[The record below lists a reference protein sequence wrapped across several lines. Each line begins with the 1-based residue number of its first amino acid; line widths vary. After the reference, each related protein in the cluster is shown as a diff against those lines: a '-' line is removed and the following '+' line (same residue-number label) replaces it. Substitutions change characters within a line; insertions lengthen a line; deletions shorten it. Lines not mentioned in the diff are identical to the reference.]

1 MNCQEQLNLEKSRKR
16 ERIEHATIKLRSQ
29 EFREAVDSLIGAT
42 SRHDTKETI
51 ARKND
56 FLKSIAKKCAYCSNA
71 YTPYDVI
78 SRAYEIALRQI
89 HQGKIIPN
97 PEAWLKVTT
106 MRLLMKER
114 RKKGRARSS
123 WYTPQSLDAP
133 ATSEGT
139 RPLIE
144 QVAAPRDRDNP
155 YLVFDKAEAA
165 DKAANNHKRLA
176 KALKG
181 LTPFERKLL
190 QLKQVENKSW
200 KEIHRQLKFEGNIP
214 ALRKQGSRALSKVR
228 KTYQALEDKV

>member
-1 MNCQEQLNLEKSRKR
+1 LVTQLERQKIVAEEAIRLSREQVDAVSALLSEKVSRENQAESR
-16 ERIEHATIKLRSQ
+16 RA
-29 EFREAVDSLIGAT
+29 LI
-42 SRHDTKETI
+42 R
-51 ARKND
+51 D
-56 FLKSIAKKCAYCSNA
+56 FLFLIAG
-71 YTPYDVI
+71 
-78 SRAYEIALRQI
+78 IALRQI